1 MFGDKCRGGVCQ
13 GKAHYDEYV
22 VIYYD
27 IFINSDELQ
36 GLSEKYS
43 VTLF

>member
-13 GKAHYDEYV
+13 DKAHYVGYG

-27 IFINSDELQ
+27 IFINSDEVQ

-43 VTLF
+43 VTLL

>member
-1 MFGDKCRGGVCQ
+1 MFEGKCSGGVCQ

-43 VTLF
+43 VTLL